1 MNNPIQI
8 GLCGWG
14 DHDIYSPKTT
24 SKDKLS
30 SYAGHFPVVEVD
42 STYYAIPSQ
51 ERMAQWTADTPANFR
66 FIVKAYRE
74 LTGHGR
80 GKNAPE
86 KSSKEWFADFR
97 DSLMPMVKANK
108 LTAVLMQFPPWFDCK
123 KEHVHYIRRCR
134 QELSDL
140 PLAVEFR
147 NRTWFLPEY
156 YDRTLEFLTK
166 ERMIHVIC
174 DEPQAG
180 ISSVPIVPAVTHPE
194 QALLRFH
201 GRNADGWNQ
210 SGRSNEE
217 WREVRYAYRY
227 SDDELAEW
235 KVRIDHL
242 KKEAKQ
248 ITLLFNN
255 NSRGDAQTDAKRMT
269 QLLDIE
275 PAGLAPRQLDM
286 F

>member
-14 DHDIYSPKTT
+14 DHDIYPPRTT
-24 SKDKLS
+24 SKEKLS

-42 STYYAIPSQ
+42 SSYYAIPSP
-51 ERMAQWTADTPANFR
+51 ERMEQWAADTPPSFR
-66 FIVKAYRE
+66 FVVKAYRE

-86 KSSKEWFADFR
+86 KSGVAWFADFR
-97 DSLMPMVKANK
+97 ESLSPLVDKGK
-108 LTAVLMQFPPWFDCK
+108 LTAVLFQFPPWFDCK

-134 QELSDL
+134 QELKDL
-140 PLAVEFR
+140 PLAIEFR

-156 YDRTLEFLTK
+156 YDRTLEFLK
-166 ERMIHVIC
+166 REELIHVIC

-194 QALLRFH
+194 QTLLRFH
-201 GRNADGWNQ
+201 GRNHHGWNQ
-210 SGRSNEE
+210 SGRSNED
-217 WREVRYAYRY
+217 WRAVRYAYRY
-227 SDDELAEW
+227 SDEELEEW
-235 KVRIDHL
+235 KVRIRHL
-242 KKEAKQ
+242 QKETNQ
-248 ITLLFNN
+248 LTLLFNN
-255 NSRGDAQTDAKRMT
+255 NSEGDAATDAKRMT
-269 QLLDIE
+269 KILGIDPE
-275 PAGLAPRQLDM
+275 GLASRQLDI